1 MRNIRYKYLFVILS
15 VVFISTLENL
25 YSQVA
30 VNTYSLEINTNDI
43 EIVKF
48 INGYQ
53 LYLKKKPNVYGYRI
67 RLKRQDGFNSYL
79 YIDNSGST
87 NSIIRIRESDY
98 HYKLGEVFKVF
109 IPQNVYLDRRNNNSL
124 FTLRDNITLILE
136 AYNINN
142 NTLINNEIILKA
154 NDAEI
159 STPTITLRNVEKEG
173 DLYAF
178 YLYYSGGDNGEYAFY
193 VREGRT
199 NTTYK
204 LIDTSYGNTGN
215 YDSSGIVLEDTF
227 NRELGKKLYIKA
239 YFKQLPEDRYLSFN
253 VFNTQGE
260 SFTYPIDYVI
270 ETTNVQKEATTPQ
283 MPSGG
288 NEGPVPIRPR
298 DRVIETSTNTI
309 IVKKDVPPQKEN
321 NEIKILSSANI
332 VEKPV
337 EEEKAVEEP
346 VTEEPVPVIE
356 EPVIKEPEV
365 KENFNYNLEAMDNL
379 NNASK
384 SFNTPNN
391 YVKDKE
397 ELTDKFKSII
407 KRYKDEGS
415 IDLVVVLDT
424 TESMHPYLKTIKRDI
439 RGMITELFDNHKY
452 SRVGFLLY
460 RDVKDT
466 YLTKKIDFSDNI
478 NFINREV
485 NYFYAAGGGDKAEPM
500 YEALQEALEIFDYI
514 NQKRLIMVITDAP
527 AKVIG
532 RADLDLNL
540 STAKQKNVTVE
551 FILASEIEEE
561 EDLSDD
567 YLYFFNF

>member
-337 EEEKAVEEP
+337 EEP

>member
-1 MRNIRYKYLFVILS
+1 MKNIRYKYLFVILS

-25 YSQVA
+25 YSQIA
-30 VNTYSLEINTNDI
+30 VNTYSLEISTNDI

-67 RLKRQDGFNSYL
+67 QLKRQDGFNSYI
-79 YIDNSGST
+79 YIDNSG
-87 NSIIRIRESDY
+87 NSNAIVRIKESDY
-98 HYKLGEVFKVF
+98 HYKLGEVFKIF
-109 IPQNVYLDRRNNNSL
+109 IPQNIYLDNRNNNSL
-124 FTLRDNITLILE
+124 FTLRDNISLILE
-136 AYNINN
+136 AYDINN

-154 NDAEI
+154 NNADI

-199 NTTYK
+199 NTAYK
-204 LIDTSYGNTGN
+204 LIDTSYGNTAN
-215 YDSSGIVLEDTF
+215 YDKSGIILEDTF
-227 NRELGKKLYIKA
+227 NRSLGKKLYIKA

-253 VFNTQGE
+253 VFNTQGQ
-260 SFTYPIDYVI
+260 SFTFPIDYVI
-270 ETTNVQKEATTPQ
+270 ETTNVKQEATPPQ

-288 NEGPVPIRPR
+288 NEGPVKIRPSEKI
-298 DRVIETSTNTI
+298 IETSTNTI
-309 IVKKDVPPQKEN
+309 IVKKDAPIEKESN
-321 NEIKILSSANI
+321 QIKILSSANI
-332 VEKPV
+332 VEKPIV
-337 EEEKAVEEP
+337 NENPVINEEP
-346 VTEEPVPVIE
+346 AIDKKPAADE
-356 EPVIKEPEV
+356 KY
-365 KENFNYNLEAMDNL
+365 NYNLEAMNNL

-391 YVKDKE
+391 YVKDAE
-397 ELTDKFKSII
+397 ELSDKFKSII
-407 KRYKDEGS
+407 ERYKDEGS
-415 IDLVVVLDT
+415 MDLVVVLDT
-424 TESMHPYLKTIKRDI
+424 TESMHPYLKAIKRDI
-439 RGMITELFDNHKY
+439 RGMVTELFDNHKY

-466 YLTKKIDFSDNI
+466 YLTKKIEFSDNI

-500 YEALQEALEIFDYI
+500 YEALQEALETFEYI
-514 NQKRLIMVITDAP
+514 NQKRLIVVITDAP

-540 STAKQKNVTVE
+540 STAKEKNVTVE
-551 FILASEIEEE
+551 FILTSEMKEE

>member
-1 MRNIRYKYLFVILS
+1 MKNIRYKYLFVILS

-25 YSQVA
+25 YGQIA
-30 VNTYSLEINTNDI
+30 VNTYSLEITTNDI

-67 RLKRQDGFNSYL
+67 QLKSQDGFNSYL

-109 IPQNVYLDRRNNNSL
+109 IPQNVYLDRRNNNSS

-142 NTLINNEIILKA
+142 DTLINNEIILKA

-193 VREGRT
+193 VREGKT
-199 NTTYK
+199 NTSYK

-215 YDSSGIVLEDTF
+215 YDSSGIILEDTF
-227 NRELGKKLYIKA
+227 NRDLGKKLYIKA

-270 ETTNVQKEATTPQ
+270 ETTNIQKEVTPPQ

-288 NEGPVPIRPR
+288 NEGPVQIRPR

-309 IVKKDVPPQKEN
+309 IVKKYAQPQKDN

-337 EEEKAVEEP
+337 EEKES
-346 VTEEPVPVIE
+346 IE
-356 EPVIKEPEV
+356 EPEI

-397 ELTDKFKSII
+397 ELSKQFKSII
-407 KRYKDEGS
+407 KRYENEGS

-500 YEALQEALEIFDYI
+500 YEALQEALETFDYI
-514 NQKRLIMVITDAP
+514 NQKRLIIVLTDAP

-532 RADLDLNL
+532 RANLDLNL